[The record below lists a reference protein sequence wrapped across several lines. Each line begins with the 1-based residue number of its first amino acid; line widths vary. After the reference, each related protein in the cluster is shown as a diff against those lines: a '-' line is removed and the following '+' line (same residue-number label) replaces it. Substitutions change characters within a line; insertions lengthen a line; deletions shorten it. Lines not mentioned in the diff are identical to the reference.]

1 MLAAGAEIGSHM
13 LCPKTLTGC
22 CDDLCHGSG
31 CLMIGGEMIPTCGKC
46 GGPMM
51 TDDGEPDN
59 SGLICDDCAY
69 PEDAATYEIDRED
82 YNDPQGTP

>member
-1 MLAAGAEIGSHM
+1 M
-13 LCPKTLTGC
+13 LCPKTLKPC

-31 CLMIGGEMIPTCGKC
+31 CLATGSEMIPTCSQC

-59 SGLICDDCAY
+59 SGLLCDKCAY
-69 PEDAATYEIDRED
+69 SDDIVTC
-82 YNDPQGTP
+82 DPSD